1 AVWRSARATGQANG
15 TATESLYIVQFS
27 GKPLT
32 TYTGGVSGF
41 ARTMPTKG
49 HLINTHTANA
59 TAYSH
64 FLANRQH
71 GVIASAGVSTGRV
84 VYSYT
89 TAINGMALRLTAQQ
103 ATKRAGTPGVS
114 MVEKS
119 RIVSIRTKPQAQ
131 PQPPTPEFLGL
142 TGKQGVW
149 NREFKGDANA
159 GNGVIIGDIDTG
171 FWPENPS
178 FAALPEPRS
187 DDAQIAA
194 QFHGICDTT
203 GPNPVSCNNKVL
215 GARFYNAA
223 GLASVNPGE
232 HANPRD
238 FDGHGSPPG

>member
-1 AVWRSARATGQANG
+1 MHRGLWPVALLVAVGVVLFATAAGQANG
-15 TATESLYIVQFS
+15 NATESLYIVQFA

-41 ARTMPTKG
+41 ARTMTTKG

-103 ATKRAGTPGVS
+103 ATKLAGTPGVS

-119 RIVSIRTKPQAQ
+119 RIV
-131 PQPPTPEFLGL
+131 
-142 TGKQGVW
+142 
-149 NREFKGDANA
+149 
-159 GNGVIIGDIDTG
+159 
-171 FWPENPS
+171 
-178 FAALPEPRS
+178 
-187 DDAQIAA
+187 
-194 QFHGICDTT
+194 
-203 GPNPVSCNNKVL
+203 
-215 GARFYNAA
+215 
-223 GLASVNPGE
+223 
-232 HANPRD
+232 
-238 FDGHGSPPG
+238 